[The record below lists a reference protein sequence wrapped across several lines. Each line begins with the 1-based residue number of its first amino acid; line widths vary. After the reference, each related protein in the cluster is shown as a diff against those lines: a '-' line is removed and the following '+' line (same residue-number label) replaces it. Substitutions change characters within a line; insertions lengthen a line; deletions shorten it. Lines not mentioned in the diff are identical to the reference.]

1 VTNVAVLAG
10 GVGAA
15 RLLRG
20 MIRALPPTDV
30 TAIVNVGDDMEL
42 HGLHISPDLD
52 TVTYTLAE
60 AINTETGWGL
70 SGETWQAMDSLA
82 RYGGITW
89 FGLGDKDLATH
100 MYRTQRLREG
110 ASLSEITAHIARS
123 WDLDLTI
130 VPVSDDELRTHV
142 TLVDEGEVTFQ
153 EYFVERQHNVAVEAV
168 RFAGAESATPAPG
181 VIDALTSAEVIVVA
195 PSNPVVSIGP
205 LLAVPGIREV
215 LTERRDRVVA
225 VSPIVGGK
233 ALKGPADRLLTE
245 LGHEASAVGVA
256 RMYQPFASV
265 LAIDTVDA
273 ALAPDI
279 AAAGITPLVAPT
291 IMTDADIAAQLCATL
306 IDSIVKG
313 SS

>member
-1 VTNVAVLAG
+1 MTNVAVLAG